1 MRAALLGQDRCVQT
15 LLDAGA
21 DINAQD
27 EAGRSALMEACIAF
41 KRDTIALLLERNAD
55 VNLFDNN
62 GCTALMRA
70 AYGGYPSLVEK
81 LLAFGADKDMEDKQ
95 GNVALDYVREHCR
108 AQLEP
113 ILK

>member
-1 MRAALLGQDRCVQT
+1 MDIFFNLVDNKGKTALMAAAKKGNKTICKA

-21 DINAQD
+21 DVNAKD
-27 EAGRSALMEACIAF
+27 DRGR
-41 KRDTIALLLERNAD
+41 
-55 VNLFDNN
+55 
-62 GCTALMRA
+62 TALMRA

-81 LLAFGADKDMEDKQ
+81 LLSYGADKDMEDKQ

-113 ILK
+113 ILR